1 MNQLFYNDQAHI
13 AEEYQ
18 MTEDHLLQTSL
29 LAFFKIN
36 SFKIS
41 LQDESFF
48 ASRKELQD
56 LLSNTLFNY
65 TSPAVIMSELGFFT
79 SEVEN

>member
-41 LQDESFF
+41 QQDESFF
-48 ASRKELQD
+48 ASRQELQD
-56 LLSNTLFNY
+56 LISNTLFNY
-65 TSPAVIMSELGFFT
+65 TSPTVIMSELGFY
-79 SEVEN
+79 SNENDN

>member
-48 ASRKELQD
+48 ASRRELQE

-65 TSPAVIMSELGFFT
+65 TSPSVIMSELGFFT
-79 SEVEN
+79 SEIEN